1 MKLRSTLTK
10 LAAVVFTGALAT
22 GLAAAPARAA
32 TDPGERSLA
41 AVLTADGNGTFDQNW
56 YDYDIVT
63 QAVLAVVAA
72 KPSSNVG
79 LLADGSVS
87 LTAFISNDRA
97 FRELAHRAT
106 GKWLNTEEKVFNRLV
121 AKLGVDAIES
131 ALLYHVVPGAS
142 IMATDVLQADGAKL
156 ATALPGASITVDVVG
171 RNVPRIILRDL
182 DRNSPNARVNPWQT
196 DINEGNKQ
204 VAHGITKVLR
214 PLNLRG

>member
-1 MKLRSTLTK
+1 MGEPPGGSKAEGCSPGKPEWPPQGPRP
-10 LAAVVFTGALAT
+10 A
-22 GLAAAPARAA
+22 AAAPANSNPA
-32 TDPGERSLA
+32 T
-41 AVLTADGNGTFDQNW
+41 
-56 YDYDIVT
+56 
-63 QAVLAVVAA
+63 VLAVVAA

-79 LLADGSVS
+79 LLADGTVS
-87 LTAFISNDRA
+87 LTAFIPNDRA
-97 FRELAHRAT
+97 FREPAHRAT